1 MIKKLIIGLVF
12 WAIIFISLFLI
23 GKNFVNNDNDTY
35 HLSTSNIKDL
45 AFKRANF
52 TPHQN
57 PGDPNI
63 KLTFTKKD
71 LEYRIGTPSLRY
83 VEFLGPRFGIPGAEI
98 SYTANK
104 YLLIDGKKE
113 RELYSFARVVGD
125 ILSEKNIELAEE
137 DKVIPTLDERAEQ
150 IIKII
155 RVNIAQIEKD
165 ESIPYQTKEIED
177 NTLERGKKKTTQNG
191 KNGKKTLTYRIT
203 REDGIE
209 VSRVLLKSEIKEK
222 PEDKI
227 IKIGTK
233 VVVLSSIS
241 GKSFLATNHMTAMK
255 RYKRG
260 TLIRVTNRANGK
272 TVEGIVKD
280 HGPEEWTGAIMDLD
294 IDLYKQIARPSDII
308 QGSMNVLVEEIK
320 P

>member
-1 MIKKLIIGLVF
+1 MIKKLILGIVF
-12 WAIIFISLFLI
+12 WTIVLSSVFLI
-23 GKNFVNNDNDTY
+23 GRNLINYDNATY
-35 HLSTSNIKDL
+35 SLSTVKIKEL
-45 AFKRANF
+45 AFRRANF
-52 TPHQN
+52 ASYQS
-57 PGDPNI
+57 PGDPKI
-63 KLTFTKKD
+63 KLIFTKKD
-71 LEYRIGTPSLRY
+71 LNYQIGIQSLKY
-83 VEFLGPRFGIPGAEI
+83 VEFLGPKFGIPGAEI
-98 SYTANK
+98 SYNANK

-113 RELYSFARVVGD
+113 RELYSFARVVRD
-125 ILSEKNIELAEE
+125 VLSEKNIELAEE

-150 IIKII
+150 TIKII

-191 KNGKKTLTYRIT
+191 KNGKKTLTYQIT

-294 IDLYKQIARPSDII
+294 IDLYKQIATSSDII
-308 QGSMNVLVEEIK
+308 QGNMNVLVEEIK